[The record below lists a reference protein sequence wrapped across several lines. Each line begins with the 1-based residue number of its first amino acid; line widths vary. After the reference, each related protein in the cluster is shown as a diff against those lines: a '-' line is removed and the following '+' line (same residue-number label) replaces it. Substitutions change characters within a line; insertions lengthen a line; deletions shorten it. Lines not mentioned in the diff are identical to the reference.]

1 MTLERRSAQL
11 DGLDGT
17 RLRGHAVIFDTRS
30 HDLGGFYEV
39 VRPSAVARALSGD
52 VVGLFNHNADL
63 VLGRTPKTLQL
74 RQDARGLAF
83 VLDPAPTRTG
93 REVLELVRR
102 GDLTGVSFGFH
113 AIADAW
119 HQDGPDTVRELLD
132 IEVVEISLT
141 VFPAYAQTNVEV
153 AHRSLQAWQ
162 AAAGGATAR
171 GSRLDILRRRHR
183 LAGLRYDRGE
193 R

>member
-1 MTLERRSAQL
+1 MTLERRSATL

-52 VVGLFNHNADL
+52 VVGLFNHDPGL

-83 VLDPAPTRTG
+83 TLDPAPTQAG

-102 GDLTGVSFGFH
+102 GDLSGASIGFRTVT
-113 AIADAW
+113 DSW
-119 HQDGPDTVRELLD
+119 YQDGPDTIRELID
-132 IEVVEISLT
+132 IEITEVSMV
-141 VFPAYAQTNVEV
+141 VFPAYQQTNVEV

-162 AAAGGATAR
+162 ATAGGATAR

-183 LAGLRYDRGE
+183 LVGLR
-193 R
+193 

>member
-1 MTLERRSAQL
+1 MTLERRSATL

-17 RLRGHAVIFDTRS
+17 RLRGHAVIFDMRS
-30 HDLGGFYEV
+30 RDLGGFFEI

-52 VVGLFNHNADL
+52 VVGLFNHDPGL

-102 GDLTGVSFGFH
+102 GDLTGASFGFLT
-113 AIADAW
+113 ISDAW
-119 HQDGPDTVRELLD
+119 YQDGEDTVRELVD
-132 IEVVEISLT
+132 IEIIEISLT
-141 VFPAYAQTNVEV
+141 AFPAYQATNVEV

-162 AAAGGATAR
+162 ANMVSAPTPW
-171 GSRLDILRRRHR
+171 SRLDRLRRRHR
-183 LAGLRYDRGE
+183 LVGL
-193 R
+193 